1 MQTKVNKPQELN
13 ISSTTMR
20 TEIEKKKRKPHGR
33 VEDRYYV
40 IQEYKALSKERK
52 KELKDLRASRGH
64 NPKRRKFNK
73 GSVKGQLAALEHQL
87 SVLQSNQG
95 TNAGVAQKTTPSGTP
110 ASTNAPTNSES
121 SNNHNHP
128 ALTCQQA

>member
-1 MQTKVNKPQELN
+1 MQTKINKPQELN

-20 TEIEKKKRKPHGR
+20 TDIEKKKRKPQGR
-33 VEDRYYV
+33 VEDRYYI
-40 IQEYKALSKERK
+40 IQEYKALSKEQK
-52 KELKDLRASRGH
+52 KELKDLRANRGH

-73 GSVKGQLAALEHQL
+73 HSPKGQLTALEHQL
-87 SVLQSNQG
+87 SILQSNQG
-95 TNAGVAQKTTPSGTP
+95 TNARVAQKTTPSGTP

-121 SNNHNHP
+121 SKNHNHP